1 MYGRT
6 SICTGIVFNC
16 VRENV
21 LRQKNKTDKTK
32 IEQTSS
38 VLGNGSD
45 ANECFLG
52 SYCVCETLVGSMHVR
67 HTGHLLGPTLQM
79 KC

>member
-1 MYGRT
+1 MGELVYVRVSFLIANGRMYYGRKT
-6 SICTGIVFNC
+6 
-16 VRENV
+16 
-21 LRQKNKTDKTK
+21 KTDKTK

-45 ANECFLG
+45 AKECFMG